1 MTLLGAA
8 IGIAIYVA
16 TTAITNNLEWETRQA
31 IEDYNTD
38 LAIQSRGAATP
49 LHSHLKS
56 EDIAGLRTMLGG
68 NVDPLVVGAFREQ
81 WNPYALL
88 LGVPAN
94 VVTRFAL
101 VEGGY
106 PAPGSADVMVGS
118 ILAQRLGL
126 KTGDRITLGEEPAKV
141 SGIYSIGNRMFDGAV
156 LADMPE
162 AQRRIGKVGQINIAL
177 ARVNDKTALNRTIKE
192 INSRFPHLNAL
203 STGDFVANMRLFR
216 TVATF
221 AKAVA
226 FISFF
231 GSCLVVTNT
240 LLMAVAERTR
250 EVGILMAVGWRP
262 RLILGMLA
270 AESLTI
276 CLCGALAGNGLALL
290 ILRLLNNSSSI
301 GLGWV
306 PVAIS
311 AHIFFTSLGVAIF
324 LGAISMIWPAVI
336 LVRISP
342 VEAIRYE

>member
-56 EDIAGLRTMLGG
+56 DDIAGLRTILGD
-68 NVDPLVVGAFREQ
+68 NVAPLVVGAFKEQ

-88 LGVPAN
+88 LGVPHN
-94 VVTRFAL
+94 IVGRFGL
-101 VEGGY
+101 VSGSY
-106 PAPGSADVMVGS
+106 PSPGSTGVMAGS

-126 KTGDRITLGEEPAKV
+126 KTGDILTLGEEPAKV
-141 SGIYSIGNRMFDGAV
+141 TGIYSIGNRLFDGAV
-156 LADMPE
+156 VADMAE
-162 AQRRIGKVGQINIAL
+162 AQRRIGREGQINIAL
-177 ARVNDKTALNRTIKE
+177 ARVSDKSSLNRIIKE

-203 STGDFVANMRLFR
+203 STGDFVGNMRLFR
-216 TVATF
+216 TVDTF

-270 AESLTI
+270 AESLAI

-311 AHIFFTSLGVAIF
+311 AQIFVTSLGVAVV
-324 LGAISMIWPAVI
+324 LGAVSMIWPAVI
-336 LVRISP
+336 LARISP